1 MVKISKSEKSQSI
14 ETSNYKEKVLGEYNI
29 KLYDDEQCEKL
40 YEQELKTNLHKF
52 LSNKINDKISNI
64 KVDNDNEDIEDNLIN
79 ASKLKKSI
87 LKNLSFEDLEKIFP
101 QTTTYIKNCIYHG
114 YDSMYYVLNKNQHGH
129 ILPLEYNNA
138 NFNSTYQK
146 YFGEHIK
153 TWFEKYSR
161 KYVLSIDNTKPRT
174 YKLNGTNY
182 LNLFSGYKFDKTE
195 KRDQKRVDAG
205 KEGVNFIWNHIYEIW
220 NSSNKECFEYDKK
233 WIRKLVCGHKLK
245 TMLYLKG
252 KMGRG
257 KTAIVKFIMKVL
269 GEHTTLT
276 ISNDAPFMTEFNGS
290 LVGITL
296 CLLDEIVHDFNSF
309 KSLYNKLKPYITD
322 DSMSYRNLY
331 EKLKQLM
338 NITSFI
344 LCGNYDMLR
353 LDDPTKGED
362 RRTKVNDV
370 KDEVKDAEYCNKLDK
385 YLTNEDVIYSFF
397 WDCIDNYEEFN
408 EGQELKKLPITETK
422 KNMIILSL
430 DSSINFLKSSIN
442 EKSIM
447 DKYIKP
453 ADLYLEY
460 EIYIN
465 DNDKKGKLN
474 KQHFLEKIKDLKDFI
489 RFEVKRLGGKEKTNY
504 CYIDRAKMIK
514 SFKEKHYFNEYDDVY
529 ENFSNDEN
537 NGLDSGLSEPHKNF
551 VSENFIKGIE
561 TNQDNTDYKK
571 ENEELKKKLKE
582 LEEQIKLLQNP
593 SVNVSSPLDY
603 GVENIKK
610 ENEENEEITYEDLE
624 KELES
629 IVSDSSN
636 KKIAKPKITII
647 DDITKTIEVSSSDI
661 LDLINDD
668 ISNIVKKNKK
678 SKK

>member
-1 MVKISKSEKSQSI
+1 MVKISKSEKTQAI
-14 ETSNYKEKVLGEYNI
+14 ETTNYKEQVLGEYNI
-29 KLYDDEQCEKL
+29 KLYDDEICEKL
-40 YEQELKTNLHKF
+40 YQQELMTNLNKF
-52 LSNKINDKISNI
+52 LSNKVNNKISNI
-64 KVDNDNEDIEDNLIN
+64 KVDNDDDMDDNLIN
-79 ASKLKKSI
+79 ASKLKKTI
-87 LKNLSFEDLEKIFP
+87 LKNLSFDDLEKIFP
-101 QTTTYIKNCIYHG
+101 QTTTYIKSSIYHG

-146 YFGEHIK
+146 YFGEHMK

-161 KYVLSIDNTKPRT
+161 KYVLSIDNTRPRT

-182 LNLFSGYKFDKTE
+182 LNLFSGYKFSKTDK
-195 KRDQKRVDAG
+195 KDQKRIDAG
-205 KEGVNFIWNHIYEIW
+205 KEGVKFIWNHIYEIW
-220 NSSNKECFEYDKK
+220 NSGNDECYKYDRK
-233 WIRKLVCGHKLK
+233 WIRKLINGHKLC
-245 TMLYLKG
+245 TMIYLKG

-257 KTAIVKFIMKVL
+257 KTAIVKFIMRVL

-322 DSMSYRNLY
+322 ATMSYRNLY

-370 KDEVKDAEYCNKLDK
+370 KDEVKDEEYCNKLDY
-385 YLTNEDVIYSFF
+385 YLTNEDVIYSFY
-397 WDCIDNYEEFN
+397 WDCIENYEEFN

-442 EKSIM
+442 DKSLM
-447 DKYIKP
+447 NKYIKP
-453 ADLYLEY
+453 VELYLEY
-460 EIYIN
+460 ELYIN

-474 KQHFLEKIKDLKDFI
+474 KQHFLEKIRDLKDFI
-489 RFEVKRLGGKEKTNY
+489 TYVPNKRIEGKEKTNY
-504 CYIDRAKMIK
+504 FYINREKMIK
-514 SFKEKHYFNEYDDVY
+514 SFKDKHYFNEYDDIY
-529 ENFSNDEN
+529 ENNETNEN
-537 NGLDSGLSEPHKNF
+537 EDNGIDNGLLNVEPDLKK
-551 VSENFIKGIE
+551 ENE
-561 TNQDNTDYKK
+561 DLKK

-582 LEEQIKLLQNP
+582 LEEKLKLLQNP
-593 SVNVSSPLDY
+593 NENNGLDY
-603 GVENIKK
+603 GIENIKMENNEITN
-610 ENEENEEITYEDLE
+610 ENEEMSDEELE
-624 KELES
+624 KEFDS
-629 IVSDSSN
+629 IISSDSN
-636 KKIAKPKITII
+636 KKIKVI
-647 DDITKTIEVSSSDI
+647 DDINKTQIVSSSEIFDLISDDIKKI
-661 LDLINDD
+661 LDEKKVKNH
-668 ISNIVKKNKK
+668 KKNK
-678 SKK
+678 